1 MEWVIVLLVVV
12 AVLVVGALAIERRRS
27 AALRSRFGPEYDRLV
42 EESHGDR
49 RGVEAALR
57 ERLKQRD
64 EVDLRA
70 MSSAATERY
79 VAQWQAVQAGFV
91 DEPRESVAAAE
102 TLIDQV
108 LTERGYPAG
117 AGDGDGSDETDRL
130 ELVAVDHAP
139 LVADYRQA
147 RSVVHRDG
155 DSSAEVSLDE
165 LRFVFIRYRALFDA
179 LVDRGAERRPAVGFA
194 SPEASS

>member
-12 AVLVVGALAIERRRS
+12 VVLVVGALAIERRRS
-27 AALRSRFGPEYDRLV
+27 AALRSRFGPEYERLV

-70 MSSAATERY
+70 MSPAATERY

-102 TLIDQV
+102 ALVDQV
-108 LTERGYPAG
+108 LTERGYPAD
-117 AGDGDGSDETDRL
+117 AGDDAADRL

-147 RSVVHRDG
+147 QSVVHRDG
-155 DSSAEVSLDE
+155 DASADVSLDE

-179 LVDRGAERRPAVGFA
+179 LVDRSAERRPAVGSA
-194 SPEASS
+194 SPEVSS

>member
-1 MEWVIVLLVVV
+1 
-12 AVLVVGALAIERRRS
+12 
-27 AALRSRFGPEYDRLV
+27 
-42 EESHGDR
+42 
-49 RGVEAALR
+49 
-57 ERLKQRD
+57 
-64 EVDLRA
+64 

>member
-1 MEWVIVLLVVV
+1 MTWVIVLLVVV
-12 AVLVVGALAIERRRS
+12 AALVVGALAIERRRS
-27 AALRSRFGPEYDRLV
+27 AALRSRFGPEYERLV

-70 MSSAATERY
+70 MSPAATERY

-102 TLIDQV
+102 ALVDQV
-108 LTERGYPAG
+108 LTERGYPAD
-117 AGDGDGSDETDRL
+117 AGDDAADRL

-147 RSVVHRDG
+147 QSVVHRDG
-155 DSSAEVSLDE
+155 DASAEVSLDE

-179 LVDRGAERRPAVGFA
+179 LVDRRAERRPAVGSA
-194 SPEASS
+194 SPEVSS

>member
-12 AVLVVGALAIERRRS
+12 VVLVVGALAIERRRS
-27 AALRSRFGPEYDRLV
+27 AALRSRFGPEYERLV

-70 MSSAATERY
+70 MSPAATERY

>member
-1 MEWVIVLLVVV
+1 MTWVIVLLVVV

-27 AALRSRFGPEYDRLV
+27 AALRSRFGPEYERLV

-70 MSSAATERY
+70 MSPAATERY

-102 TLIDQV
+102 ALVDQV
-108 LTERGYPAG
+108 LTERGYPAD
-117 AGDGDGSDETDRL
+117 AGDDAADRL

-147 RSVVHRDG
+147 QSVVHRDG
-155 DSSAEVSLDE
+155 DASADVSLDE

-179 LVDRGAERRPAVGFA
+179 LVDRSAERRPAVGFA
-194 SPEASS
+194 SPEVSS

>member
-12 AVLVVGALAIERRRS
+12 VVLVVGALAIERRRS
-27 AALRSRFGPEYDRLV
+27 AALRSRFGPEYERLV

-70 MSSAATERY
+70 MSPAATERY

-91 DEPRESVAAAE
+91 DEPRQSVAAAE
-102 TLIDQV
+102 VLIDQV
-108 LTERGYPAG
+108 LTERGYPAD
-117 AGDGDGSDETDRL
+117 AGEGDGSDETDRL

-147 RSVVHRDG
+147 QSVVHRDG
-155 DSSAEVSLDE
+155 DASAEVSLDE